1 MCFNVSVY
9 YSPQGPEWR
18 PRELWVRL
26 PGRPTRA
33 GSHVSG
39 PSQKPQED
47 LQRHGSLA
55 LLDPLSAGAPGGPG
69 GETVGVEQMPRPG
82 EGGRPVSPTFAPPGS
97 TALPPRGF
105 REQSL
110 AAAPPPCPPASPTE
124 PSAPGTPPR
133 LFGWWGWGGGDQAPA
148 RPPRVG
154 AQVPPTVSLPVPEL
168 QRPGSIPGPPGSTPR

>member
-82 EGGRPVSPTFAPPGS
+82 EGGAPSLPDIRPAWLHSAPAEGLSGTKPGS
-97 TALPPRGF
+97 GTTSLPTGLPHRTLGT
-105 REQSL
+105 RD
-110 AAAPPPCPPASPTE
+110 PAS
-124 PSAPGTPPR
+124 AFR
-133 LFGWWGWGGGDQAPA
+133 LVGVGGGGPS
-148 RPPRVG
+148 PREASQG
-154 AQVPPTVSLPVPEL
+154 RSSGTTN
-168 QRPGSIPGPPGSTPR
+168 R